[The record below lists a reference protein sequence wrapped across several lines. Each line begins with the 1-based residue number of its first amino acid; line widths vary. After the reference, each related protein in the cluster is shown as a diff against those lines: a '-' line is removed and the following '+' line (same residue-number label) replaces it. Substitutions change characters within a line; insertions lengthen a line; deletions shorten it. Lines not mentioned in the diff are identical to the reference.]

1 MKFPRA
7 APLAPVCL
15 LLALATCQAPDKPAT
30 ADPTAERH
38 LRNLRQLTFGGEN
51 AEAYFSSDGQRL
63 IFQATREGGQCDQI
77 FVMGADGSGI
87 TRVSSGKGRTTCA
100 YFLKDGRQFVYAST
114 HLGSENCPPRPDYS
128 RGYVWALYPDYDIF
142 LSDFNQQL
150 TRLTDT
156 PGYDAEATLS
166 PDGKKIVFTST
177 RDGDLELYSMNT
189 DGSGVQRL
197 THTLGYDGGAFYSPD
212 SRKIVYRAS
221 HPTDEAAKAKYLDL
235 LSRNLIEPRQLD
247 IFVMNADG
255 SGRVQVTRNGAA
267 NFCPFFH
274 PDGRRIIFASNLG
287 DPKGRNFDLYLVDI
301 DGSNLEQV
309 TFNETFDGF
318 PMFSPDG
325 KKLVFASNRYGKARG
340 ETNVFIADW
349 VE

>member
-1 MKFPRA
+1 MNFHWAVRI
-7 APLAPVCL
+7 APLCL
-15 LLALATCQAPDKPAT
+15 LPALIACQAPDEPDNT
-30 ADPTAERH
+30 EPR

-63 IFQATREGGQCDQI
+63 IFQATRDGGQCDQI
-77 FVMGADGSGI
+77 FVMGTDGSGI

-100 YFLKDGRQFVYAST
+100 YFLKDGRRFVYAST
-114 HLGSENCPPRPDYS
+114 HLGSEDCPPRPDFS
-128 RGYVWALYPDYDIF
+128 RGYVWAIYPDYDIF
-142 LSDFNQQL
+142 LSDFDQGL

-166 PDGKKIVFTST
+166 PDGEKIVFTSM
-177 RDGDLELYSMNT
+177 RDGDLDLYSMNI
-189 DGSGVQRL
+189 DGTGVKRL
-197 THTLGYDGGAFYSPD
+197 TDTLGYDGGAFYSPD
-212 SRKIVYRAS
+212 GRKIVYRAS
-221 HPTDEAAKAKYLDL
+221 HPTDEAAKAKYTDL
-235 LSRNLIEPRQLD
+235 LGRNLIEPNQLD

-255 SGRVQVTRNGAA
+255 TGRVQVTRNGAA

-287 DPKGRNFDLYLVDI
+287 DPRGRNFDLYLIDI
-301 DGSNLEQV
+301 DGTNLEQV
-309 TFNETFDGF
+309 TFDETFDGF

-325 KKLVFASNRYGKARG
+325 KQLVFASNRHGKVRG

>member
-1 MKFPRA
+1 MKLPWA
-7 APLAPVCL
+7 ARLPPVWL
-15 LLALATCQAPDKPAT
+15 LLALAACQAPDEPV
-30 ADPTAERH
+30 PAERH

-51 AEAYFSSDGQRL
+51 AEAYFSFDGQRL
-63 IFQATREGGQCDQI
+63 IFQATRDGAQCDQI
-77 FVMGADGSGI
+77 FVMGTDGSGI

-100 YFLKDGRQFVYAST
+100 YFLEDGQHFVYGST
-114 HLGSENCPPRPDYS
+114 HLGSESCPARPDFS
-128 RGYVWALYPDYDIF
+128 RGYVWAIYPDYDIF
-142 LSDFNQQL
+142 LSDFNQRL

-166 PDGKKIVFTST
+166 PDGSRIVFTSM

-189 DGSGVQRL
+189 DGSQVQRL

-212 SRKIVYRAS
+212 GQKIVYRAS
-221 HPTDEAAKAKYLDL
+221 HPADEASKAKYRDL

-255 SGRVQVTRNGAA
+255 SDRVQVTRNGAA

-287 DPKGRNFDLYLVDI
+287 DPEGRNFDLFLIDI
-301 DGSNLEQV
+301 DGTNLEQV
-309 TFNETFDGF
+309 TVDESFDGF

-325 KKLVFASNRYGKARG
+325 KQLVFASNRHGKVRG

>member
-1 MKFPRA
+1 MKIPWA
-7 APLAPVCL
+7 ARLALVCL
-15 LLALATCQAPDKPAT
+15 LPALAGCQAPEEPES
-30 ADPTAERH
+30 AERR

-51 AEAYFSSDGQRL
+51 AEAYFSFDGKRL
-63 IFQATREGGQCDQI
+63 IFQATRDGGQCDQI

-100 YFLKDGRQFVYAST
+100 YFLKDGQRFVYAST
-114 HLGSENCPPRPDYS
+114 HLGSDSCPPRPDFS
-128 RGYVWALYPDYDIF
+128 RGYVWAVYPDYDLF
-142 LSDFNQQL
+142 LSDFNQRL

-166 PDGKKIVFTST
+166 PDGEKIVFTSM
-177 RDGDLELYSMNT
+177 RDGDLDLYSMNI

-212 SRKIVYRAS
+212 GRKIVYRAS
-221 HPTDEAAKAKYLDL
+221 HPTDEAAKSKYTNL
-235 LSRNLIEPRQLD
+235 LSRNLIEPNQLD

-255 SGRVQVTRNGAA
+255 SGRVQVTDNGAA

-287 DPKGRNFDLYLVDI
+287 DPRGRNFDLYLIDI
-301 DGSNLEQV
+301 DGTNLEQV
-309 TFNETFDGF
+309 TFDETFDGF

-325 KKLVFASNRYGKARG
+325 KQLVFASNRHGKVRG

>member
-1 MKFPRA
+1 MKFPGA
-7 APLAPVCL
+7 SLMALVCL
-15 LLALATCQAPDKPAT
+15 LLALAACRTPDEPET
-30 ADPTAERH
+30 SEPR

-51 AEAYFSSDGQRL
+51 AEAYFSFDGKRL
-63 IFQATREGGQCDQI
+63 IFQATRDGGQCDQI
-77 FVMGADGSGI
+77 FVMGTDGSGI
-87 TRVSSGKGRTTCA
+87 TRVSTGKGRTTCA
-100 YFLKDGRQFVYAST
+100 YFLKDGQQFVYAST
-114 HLGSENCPPRPDYS
+114 HLGSENCPPRPDFS
-128 RGYVWALYPDYDIF
+128 RGYVWAVYPDYDLF
-142 LSDFNQQL
+142 LSDFNRGL

-166 PDGKKIVFTST
+166 PDGEKIVFTSM
-177 RDGDLELYSMNT
+177 RDGDLDLYSMNI

-197 THTLGYDGGAFYSPD
+197 TDTLGYDGGAFYSPD
-212 SRKIVYRAS
+212 GRKIVYRAS
-221 HPTDEAAKAKYLDL
+221 HPTDEAAKAKYTDL
-235 LSRNLIEPRQLD
+235 LSRNLIEPNQLD

-287 DPKGRNFDLYLVDI
+287 DPRGRNFDLYLIDI
-301 DGSNLEQV
+301 DGTNLEQV
-309 TFNETFDGF
+309 TFDESFDGF

-325 KKLVFASNRYGKARG
+325 KQLVFASNRHGKVRG

>member
-1 MKFPRA
+1 MKFTWTARL
-7 APLAPVCL
+7 APLCL
-15 LLALATCQAPDKPAT
+15 LPALVACQALDEPES
-30 ADPTAERH
+30 AEPR

-63 IFQATREGGQCDQI
+63 IFQATRDGGQCDQI
-77 FVMGADGSGI
+77 FVMGTDGSGI

-100 YFLKDGRQFVYAST
+100 YFLKDGQQFVYAST
-114 HLGSENCPPRPDYS
+114 HLGSESCPPRPDFS
-128 RGYVWALYPDYDIF
+128 RGYVWAVYPDYDIF
-142 LSDFNQQL
+142 LSDFNQGL

-156 PGYDAEATLS
+156 AGYDAEATLS
-166 PDGKKIVFTST
+166 PDGEKIVFTSM

-212 SRKIVYRAS
+212 SQKIVYRAS
-221 HPTDEAAKAKYLDL
+221 HPTDEAAKTKYRDL
-235 LSRNLIEPRQLD
+235 LSRNLIEPSQLD

-255 SGRVQVTRNGAA
+255 TDRVQVTRNGAA

-287 DPKGRNFDLYLVDI
+287 DPRGRNFDLYLIDI
-301 DGSNLEQV
+301 DGTNLEQV
-309 TFNETFDGF
+309 TFDETFDGF

-325 KKLVFASNRYGKARG
+325 KQLVFASNRHGKVRG

>member
-1 MKFPRA
+1 MKIHWA
-7 APLAPVCL
+7 ARLAPACL
-15 LLALATCQAPDKPAT
+15 LLALASCQAPEEPE
-30 ADPTAERH
+30 TAERR

-51 AEAYFSSDGQRL
+51 AEAYFSFDGQRL
-63 IFQATREGGQCDQI
+63 IFQATRDGGQCDQI
-77 FVMGADGSGI
+77 FVMGTDGSGI

-100 YFLKDGRQFVYAST
+100 YFLKDGQQFVYAST
-114 HLGSENCPPRPDYS
+114 HLGSDSCPPRPDFS
-128 RGYVWALYPDYDIF
+128 RGYVWAVYPEYDLF
-142 LSDFNQQL
+142 LSDFNQAL

-166 PDGKKIVFTST
+166 PDGEKIVFTSM
-177 RDGDLELYSMNT
+177 RDGDLDLYSMNV

-197 THTLGYDGGAFYSPD
+197 TDTLGYDGGAFYSPD
-212 SRKIVYRAS
+212 GRKIVYRAS
-221 HPTDEAAKAKYLDL
+221 HPTDEAAKTKYTDL
-235 LSRNLIEPRQLD
+235 LSRNLIEPNQLD
-247 IFVMNADG
+247 IFVMDADG
-255 SGRVQVTRNGAA
+255 GGRVQVTRNGAA

-287 DPKGRNFDLYLVDI
+287 DPSGRNFDLYLIDI
-301 DGSNLEQV
+301 DGTNLEQV
-309 TFNETFDGF
+309 TFDETFDGF

-325 KKLVFASNRYGKARG
+325 KQLVFASNRHGKVRG